1 MAAREIINSRRNHD
15 ADPLKR
21 RSLYWSAIGFGM
33 LLAIGLVAI
42 WTVREVSESDFWVN
56 HTREVISYAQ
66 QFFSNLKDAE
76 SAQRAYIITNQ
87 SDYLQAYDSAIAK
100 VPTAL
105 ANLKQ
110 LSADNPVQQA
120 RLETLQP
127 LVTRRLAE
135 LAERIRLRRE
145 SGLGAAQ
152 QALMSSH
159 SNELMEQIRAV
170 QRDIEQHEERLL
182 EDRSRMRQARLREGF
197 VGTLI
202 AAFLALVALIVA
214 PLDVRRAVSQRDL
227 AQRQQQASEA
237 TAHSLFQ
244 AASQGIVMVDGSGK
258 IVMANPAAEKMFGFQ
273 VDELQGQAIEVLLPT
288 NLRATHVAE
297 RDRYFQHPQ
306 TRPMGLGL
314 DLQARRKDGSVFFAE
329 ISLSYVDSAQGTL
342 AVAFV
347 SDISKR
353 RADEEAIREQRQ
365 ELRDLTARM
374 MTAQDDERRRIAR
387 NLHDDLSQTLA
398 HLAIDIGKLATQAAD
413 DVASKL
419 RTLQRHAVE
428 AADTVRQI
436 SHELHPSILDDLGL
450 TAALE
455 QYCDEF
461 QERSGITTRFSTRNV
476 PEYLPRDV
484 SSCIY
489 HIAQESLRNVAKHS
503 KSEKVLV
510 GLEAV
515 DGVVRLSVKDTGMGL
530 GERSPGSRTSIGIV
544 GMKERARLVNGTLSL
559 TSRSGEGTEVNVE
572 VPVTPDS

>member
-1 MAAREIINSRRNHD
+1 MEEIHDIQRE
-15 ADPLKR
+15 
-21 RSLYWSAIGFGM
+21 
-33 LLAIGLVAI
+33 
-42 WTVREVSESDFWVN
+42 
-56 HTREVISYAQ
+56 
-66 QFFSNLKDAE
+66 
-76 SAQRAYIITNQ
+76 
-87 SDYLQAYDSAIAK
+87 
-100 VPTAL
+100 
-105 ANLKQ
+105 
-110 LSADNPVQQA
+110 
-120 RLETLQP
+120 
-127 LVTRRLAE
+127 
-135 LAERIRLRRE
+135 
-145 SGLGAAQ
+145 
-152 QALMSSH
+152 
-159 SNELMEQIRAV
+159 
-170 QRDIEQHEERLL
+170 IEQHEERLL
-182 EDRSRMRQARLREGF
+182 EDRSRMRQARLRQGF

-202 AAFLALVALIVA
+202 AAFLALVALIIA
-214 PLDVRRAVSQRDL
+214 PLDVRSAVSQRDL

-237 TAHSLFQ
+237 SARSLFQ
-244 AASQGIVMVDGSGK
+244 AASQGIVMVDRSGK
-258 IVMANPAAEKMFGFQ
+258 IIMANPAAEKMFGFQ
-273 VDELQGQAIEVLLPT
+273 ADELQGQEIEVLLPT
-288 NLRATHVAE
+288 NLRTRHVAE
-297 RDRYFQHPQ
+297 RDRYFQNPQ

-314 DLQARRKDGSVFFAE
+314 DLQARKKDGSVFFAE

-353 RADEEAIREQRQ
+353 RADEQAIRQQRQ

-413 DVASKL
+413 EVAGKL

-455 QYCDEF
+455 QYCEEF

-515 DGVVRLSVKDTGMGL
+515 DGVVRLSVKDSGVGL

-544 GMKERARLVNGTLSL
+544 GMKERARLVNGTVSL
-559 TSRSGEGTEVNVE
+559 ASRSGEGTEVKVE
-572 VPVTPDS
+572 VPVTPHS